1 MTAGPIRRLRRLAFG
16 LLKRTRDRRTLIQ
29 QWEDRAHRHG
39 ARAVLNIGHSDA
51 EVVQVTELQRHELY
65 PHFRSALRGDERV
78 VLDFGCGP
86 GRFTCDLGEMVQGR
100 AIGVDPIQSL
110 LDLAPRHP
118 TVDYQLMPEGQ
129 IPLASGAVDAVWICL
144 VLGGIHGRTLEA
156 TIGEI
161 QRVLRPGGLLFLV
174 ENTTEGGGS
183 SFWAFRSVAQYQRL
197 LRPIPLA
204 HVHDY
209 HDLGE
214 RISVMIGR
222 KPA

>member
-1 MTAGPIRRLRRLAFG
+1 MQP
-16 LLKRTRDRRTLIQ
+16 
-29 QWEDRAHRHG
+29 
-39 ARAVLNIGHSDA
+39 VS
-51 EVVQVTELQRHELY
+51 
-65 PHFRSALRGDERV
+65 PRSAVRLPKECTPP
-78 VLDFGCGP
+78 FCGLPKECTGYP
-86 GRFTCDLGEMVQGR
+86 GHPTSSAVFQGS

-110 LDLAPRHP
+110 LDLVPRHP